1 MDQDFPV
8 RGRAVLPPASIFS
21 DRRVVI
27 ATATLCCFLWGSAVP
42 AVKVGYELFGI
53 VPSDT
58 ASLLLFAGVR
68 FFIAGFLLLG
78 FAAATGRSVAV
89 TLPVLGGVTLLG
101 VLSTALQY
109 LFYYVGLA
117 HSTGVKVSITTTAS
131 TFFSV
136 ILAHFVYAN
145 DKLTLRRIVGCLL
158 GFAAVIVVNLA
169 ATGLDLQVSILGEG
183 FIIIAAI
190 FFTLAAMYGKRVS
203 QKVDA
208 TVMTGWQLMLGGA
221 MLAAAGFALGGQLQR
236 FGWEAGLLMIY
247 LCVLSA
253 AAFTLWSVLLKHNP
267 VGTVAIFGCLV
278 PIFGVV
284 ISGLVLGESV
294 LEWKNLAAL
303 VLVSAGIWLAT
314 ASSTLRTG
322 GVDMGRSKDQRV

>member
-1 MDQDFPV
+1 MDHRLLQQA
-8 RGRAVLPPASIFS
+8 RAVLLQASVFS
-21 DRRVVI
+21 DRRVVV

-42 AVKVGYELFGI
+42 AVKVGYELIGI

-58 ASLLLFAGVR
+58 ASLLLFAGLR
-68 FFIAGFLLLG
+68 FFIAGLLLLG
-78 FAAATGRSVAV
+78 FAAV
-89 TLPVLGGVTLLG
+89 TRRPVGVTMPILGGVLLLG
-101 VLSTALQY
+101 LLSTALQY
-109 LFYYVGLA
+109 FFYYVGLA

-136 ILAHFVYAN
+136 ILAHFFYVN
-145 DKLTLRRIVGCLL
+145 DKLTARRMIGCLL
-158 GFAAVIVVNLA
+158 GLAAVIIVNLA
-169 ATGLDLQVSILGEG
+169 AGGFDLQLSFFGEG
-183 FIIIAAI
+183 FIVIAAV
-190 FFTLAAMYGKRVS
+190 FFTLAAMYGKRLS
-203 QKVDA
+203 QVMDA

-221 MLAAAGFALGGQLQR
+221 MIGIAGLALGGELQR
-236 FGWEAGLLMIY
+236 FGWEAGLLTIY
-247 LCVLSA
+247 LSIVSA

-267 VGTVAIFGCLV
+267 VGSVAIFGCLV

-314 ASSTLRTG
+314 GSGAPAVRPAVT
-322 GVDMGRSKDQRV
+322 

>member
-1 MDQDFPV
+1 
-8 RGRAVLPPASIFS
+8 LPPASVFS

-42 AVKVGYELFGI
+42 AVKVGYELIGI
-53 VPSDT
+53 APSDT

-68 FFIAGFLLLG
+68 FFIAGLILLL
-78 FAAATGRSVAV
+78 FAAASGRRVMVSM
-89 TLPVLGGVTLLG
+89 PILGGVTLLG
-101 VLSTALQY
+101 VISTALQY
-109 LFYYVGLA
+109 VFYYVGLA

-136 ILAHFVYAN
+136 ILAHFLYVN
-145 DKLTLRRIVGCLL
+145 DKLTPRRMIGCLL
-158 GFAAVIVVNLA
+158 GFAAVVVVNLA
-169 ATGLDLQVSILGEG
+169 AGGLDIQMSFLGEG
-183 FIIIAAI
+183 FIIIAAML
-190 FFTLAAMYGKRVS
+190 FTLAAMYGKRLS
-203 QKVDA
+203 RRMDA

-221 MLAAAGFALGGQLQR
+221 MVGIVGFVLGGHLQG
-236 FGWEAGLLMIY
+236 FGWEAGLLMVY
-247 LCVLSA
+247 LCVVSA

-267 VGTVAIFGCLV
+267 VGSVAIFGCLV

-314 ASSTLRTG
+314 AGSAPALRPAA
-322 GVDMGRSKDQRV
+322 S